1 MDYAGKCALPG
12 RALIHGIFLA
22 SSYNPIMK
30 VTHRHLAVLVTTPDL
45 KTARILA
52 RAALKARLIACANL
66 IPRIESHYWWQGR
79 LECGTEILLVM
90 KTVRARL
97 AALEQLVLAH
107 HPYNTPEIISLP
119 LAAGNARYLAWW
131 SKHVT
136 AE

>member
-1 MDYAGKCALPG
+1 
-12 RALIHGIFLA
+12 
-22 SSYNPIMK
+22 MK
-30 VTHRHLAVLVTTPDL
+30 ATHRHLAVLVTTPDL

-79 LECGTEILLVM
+79 LERGTEVLVVM

-97 AALEQLVLAH
+97 TALEQLVLAH
-107 HPYNTPEIISLP
+107 HPYDTPEIISLP
-119 LAAGNARYLAWW
+119 LAAGNSRYLAWW
-131 SKHVT
+131 SKNVT